1 MAVKDTFEIKVGE
14 KPILIKTTNWTE
26 QASGSC
32 LVSCGETE
40 VLVTAVLSP
49 YSRPDIDYFPLTVE
63 YEERFYAAG
72 KIFGSRFMKRE
83 SRPTDEAILTAR
95 MIDRAIRPLFP
106 KDFKKEVQVVVTCLS
121 WDGENDPDILGMI
134 GASFAL
140 ATSNIP
146 WNGPL
151 GAIRITKNG
160 SDAIEN
166 PRLQSNRDE
175 WKFNSNYGQ
184 RKESEID
191 LTLSAIESASA
202 KGSGETKKDGDIL
215 VNMIEMGAK
224 EVSEKDV
231 LEAYET
237 AKKELKKIIEVQNQA
252 VKKIGKQKDEFNPA
266 VELDIENEIK
276 EWLGDK
282 LEKATEILKQELVK
296 YLEEK
301 SRLPEG
307 NRGSSTA
314 LLSGQVLAF
323 SEKEIERIIIKN
335 IIERDHRP
343 DGRKS
348 TDIRP
353 LSCEVAVLP
362 RAHGSAVFF
371 RGLTRVLSI
380 LTLGG
385 PGDQQ
390 ILQGMEFV
398 GKKRFLHH
406 YNFPPFSSGETAPM
420 RGPKRREIGHGAL
433 AEKALT
439 PVLPSVEE
447 FPYTIRIVSEVVS
460 SNGSTSMASTCA
472 ACVAL
477 MDAGVPIK
485 EPVAGISIGL
495 AKDEETGKYKV
506 LTDIQGPEDHYGHMD
521 FKVAGT
527 KNGITA
533 IQMDIKIDGIDKKI
547 MEEALDRA
555 KDARFKILDI
565 IKKQMPEPRKELS
578 PYAPKIFSMMI
589 NPEKIGEVVG
599 PKGSVINKIID
610 ECGGIAIDIEDS
622 GLVCVTGQDQENV
635 DKAVNWIKSIVK
647 EIEIG
652 EIFQG
657 TVRKIMEFG
666 AFVDILPGQ
675 SGLVHISKF
684 VPQHI
689 DKVTDVVQEGDKI
702 PVKVVSIDEL
712 GRINLSA
719 IEAGFKPKSKHPAV
733 ESESRL
739 QSNRGS
745 TTKSGPHKKGFF
757 RK

>member
-1 MAVKDTFEIKVGE
+1 MIKDTFEIKVGE
-14 KPILIKTTNWTE
+14 KPIIIKTTNWTE

-49 YSRPDIDYFPLTVE
+49 FSRPDIDYFPLTVE

-83 SRPTDEAILTAR
+83 SRPTEDAILTAR

-140 ATSNIP
+140 AISNIP

-151 GAIRITKNG
+151 GAIRVTKNG
-160 SDAIEN
+160 
-166 PRLQSNRDE
+166 E
-175 WKFNSNYGQ
+175 WKFNSNYLQ
-184 RKESEID
+184 RKESDMD
-191 LTLSAIESASA
+191 LTLSAIE
-202 KGSGETKKDGDIL
+202 KDGDIL
-215 VNMIEMGAK
+215 INMIEMGAK
-224 EVSEKDV
+224 EVLEKDV
-231 LEAYET
+231 LEAYEI
-237 AKKELKKIIEVQNQA
+237 AKKEIKEMIEVQLKA
-252 VKKIGKQKDEFNPA
+252 VKKIGKEKDVFEPA

-276 EWLGDK
+276 EWLGDR
-282 LEKATEILKQELVK
+282 LEKAINNAPKSEKNLGSAEILKQELIK
-296 YLEEK
+296 YLAEK
-301 SRLPEG
+301 HPGEG
-307 NRGSSTA
+307 KEK
-314 LLSGQVLAF
+314 QVLAF
-323 SEKEIERIIIKN
+323 FEKEIEKIIIKN
-335 IIERDHRP
+335 IIEKDYRP

-362 RAHGSAVFF
+362 RAHGSGVFF

-390 ILQGMEFV
+390 ILEGMEFV

-433 AEKALT
+433 VEKALLPMLPT
-439 PVLPSVEE
+439 PEQ

-460 SNGSTSMASTCA
+460 SNGSTSQASVCA

-485 EPVAGISIGL
+485 EPVAGISVGL
-495 AKDEETGKYKV
+495 AKDEKSGKYKL
-506 LTDIQGPEDHYGHMD
+506 LTDIQGPEDHYGDMD

-547 MEEALDRA
+547 MEEALTRA
-555 KDARFKILDI
+555 KDARLKILDI
-565 IKKQMPEPRKELS
+565 IKEQIPESRKNLS
-578 PYAPKIFSMMI
+578 PYAPKIISFMI
-589 NPEKIGEVVG
+589 NPSKIGEVVG
-599 PKGSVINKIID
+599 PKGSMINKIIE
-610 ECGGIAIDIEDS
+610 ECNGVAIDIEDS
-622 GLVCVTGQDQENV
+622 GLVAITGQNQADV
-635 DKAVNWIKSIVK
+635 DKAANWIKGIVK
-647 EIEIG
+647 EIEVG
-652 EIFQG
+652 EVFQG

-666 AFVDILPGQ
+666 AFVDILGGQ

-684 VPQHI
+684 VPQKI
-689 DKVTDVVQEGDKI
+689 DSVKDVVREGDVI
-702 PVKVVSIDEL
+702 PVKVMSIDEL

-719 IEAGFKPKSKHPAV
+719 IDAGFKPKSKN
-733 ESESRL
+733 S
-739 QSNRGS
+739 
-745 TTKSGPHKKGFF
+745 K
-757 RK
+757 

>member
-1 MAVKDTFEIKVGE
+1 MAVKDTFEIKIGE
-14 KPILIKTTNWTE
+14 KSIIIKTTNWAE

-32 LVSCGETE
+32 LVQCGETE

-49 YSRPDIDYFPLTVE
+49 FSRPEIDYFPLTVE

-151 GAIRITKNG
+151 GVVRVTKNNG
-160 SDAIEN
+160 GWI
-166 PRLQSNRDE
+166 
-175 WKFNSNYGQ
+175 FNSGYSQ
-184 RKESEID
+184 RKEGDMD
-191 LTLSAIESASA
+191 LTLSAIE
-202 KGSGETKKDGDIL
+202 KDGDIL

-224 EVSEKDV
+224 EISENDV
-231 LEAYET
+231 LRAYED
-237 AKKELKKIIEVQNQA
+237 AKEELKKIIDFQVQA
-252 VKKIGKQKDEFNPA
+252 VKKIGKDKDVFEPA
-266 VELDIENEIK
+266 VESGIEKEIK
-276 EWLGDK
+276 EWLEDK
-282 LEKATEILKQELVK
+282 LEKTINNAPKGEKNLGATEVLKQELIK
-296 YLEEK
+296 YLAEK
-301 SRLPEG
+301 HPGEG
-307 NRGSSTA
+307 KEK
-314 LLSGQVLAF
+314 QVLAF
-323 SEKEIERIIIKN
+323 FEKEIEKIIIKN
-335 IIERDHRP
+335 IIEKDCRP

-348 TDIRP
+348 IDIRP

-362 RAHGSAVFF
+362 RTHGSAVFF

-390 ILQGMEFV
+390 ILEGMEFV

-420 RGPKRREIGHGAL
+420 RGPKRREIGHGNL
-433 AEKALT
+433 AEKALL
-439 PVLPSVEE
+439 PVIPDPEK

-472 ACVAL
+472 ACIAL

-495 AKDEETGKYKV
+495 AKDEESGKYKI
-506 LTDIQGPEDHYGHMD
+506 LTDIQGPEDHYGDMD

-547 MEEALDRA
+547 MEEALERA
-555 KDARFKILDI
+555 KDARLKILDI
-565 IKKQMPEPRKELS
+565 MKKELPEPRKNLS
-578 PYAPKIFSMMI
+578 PFAPKISIIQI
-589 NPEKIGEVVG
+589 NPAKIGEVVG
-599 PKGSVINKIID
+599 PKGSVINKII
-610 ECGGIAIDIEDS
+610 EEYGVSIDIEDS
-622 GLVCVTGQDQENV
+622 GLVFITGQDQAAVENT
-635 DKAVNWIKSIVK
+635 VNRIKSITREVQ
-647 EIEIG
+647 IG

-657 TVRKIMEFG
+657 TVRKIMDFG

-684 VPQHI
+684 ATHKI
-689 DKVTDVVQEGDKI
+689 DKVEDVVKIGDVI
-702 PVKVVSIDEL
+702 PVKITGIDEL

-719 IEAGFKPKSKHPAV
+719 VDAGFQTKKKTFFSK
-733 ESESRL
+733 
-739 QSNRGS
+739 
-745 TTKSGPHKKGFF
+745 K
-757 RK
+757 

>member
-1 MAVKDTFEIKVGE
+1 MTKDTFELEVGGKIIK
-14 KPILIKTTNWTE
+14 IKTTNWTE

-32 LVSCGETE
+32 LVQCGDTE
-40 VLVTAVLSP
+40 VLVTATLSP
-49 YSRPDIDYFPLTVE
+49 FSRPDIDYFPLTVE

-72 KIFGSRFMKRE
+72 KIYGSRFMKRE
-83 SRPTDEAILTAR
+83 SRPTEEATLNAR

-106 KDFKKEVQVVVTCLS
+106 KDFKKEVQVVITCLS
-121 WDGENDPDILGMI
+121 WDGENDPDILAML

-151 GAIRITKNG
+151 GAIRVSRVAG
-160 SDAIEN
+160 EWVFN
-166 PRLQSNRDE
+166 PSYSQ
-175 WKFNSNYGQ
+175 K
-184 RKESEID
+184 KESDMD
-191 LTLSAIESASA
+191 LTLAAIAAPEGASLA
-202 KGSGETKKDGDIL
+202 QNGREKGDIL

-224 EVSEKDV
+224 EVVEKDV
-231 LEAYET
+231 LEAIKIAEP
-237 AKKELKKIIEVQNQA
+237 EIKKIIETQIKA
-252 VKKIGKQKDEFNPA
+252 VKKIGKTKDVFEPA
-266 VELDIENEIK
+266 VELDIEKEIK

-282 LEKATEILKQELVK
+282 LEDAINNAPSGEKNLGATETLKQELIK
-296 YLEEK
+296 YLQEK

-323 SEKEIERIIIKN
+323 FEKEIEKIIIKN

-348 TDIRP
+348 IDIRP
-353 LSCEVAVLP
+353 LSCEVGVLA
-362 RAHGSAVFF
+362 RTHGSGVFH
-371 RGLTRVLSI
+371 RGLTKVLSV

-390 ILQGMEFV
+390 IIEGMEIV

-433 AEKALT
+433 AEKALL
-439 PVLPSVEE
+439 PVLPAVEK
-447 FPYTIRIVSEVVS
+447 FPYTIRIVSESVS

-472 ACVAL
+472 ACIAL

-506 LTDIQGPEDHYGHMD
+506 LTDIQGPEDHFGDMD

-533 IQMDIKIDGIDKKI
+533 IQMDVKIDGIDKKI
-547 MEEALDRA
+547 VEEALERA

-565 IKKQMPEPRKELS
+565 IKKTIAEPRKSLS
-578 PYAPKIFSMMI
+578 PFAPKIFSLQI
-589 NPEKIGEVVG
+589 NPAKIGEVIG
-599 PKGSVINKIID
+599 PKGSVINKIIE
-610 ECGGIAIDIEDS
+610 ECGVAVDVEDT
-622 GLVCVTGQDQENV
+622 GLVFITGTDQAGV
-635 DKAVNWIKSIVK
+635 DKAVNWIKGITREVQVGEVFQGKIVK
-647 EIEIG
+647 
-652 EIFQG
+652 
-657 TVRKIMEFG
+657 IMDFG
-666 AFVDILPGQ
+666 AFVEILPGTD
-675 SGLVHISKF
+675 GLVHISKF
-684 VPQHI
+684 TPSHI
-689 DKVTDVVQEGDKI
+689 KSVSEVAKEGDII
-702 PVKVVSIDEL
+702 PVKVMSVDEL

-719 IEAGFKPKSKHPAV
+719 IDAGFKPQK
-733 ESESRL
+733 
-739 QSNRGS
+739 N
-745 TTKSGPHKKGFF
+745 KKI
-757 RK
+757 